1 MSCMNL
7 AYTFQC
13 FLKDDQVLEIKET
26 VMLTREL
33 VVKGLNSPIPS
44 AEVSVTCVT
53 DGSCQTH

>member
-1 MSCMNL
+1 MNL

-33 VVKGLNSPIPS
+33 AVKGLNSPIPS